1 MSDRAPSGE
10 HKSFGSLAS
19 ELVGLVIAY
28 AKQETIE
35 PIKAL
40 GRFVAFGVAG
50 ALMIATGGAF
60 LTLGAIRAVQSEAGA
75 HVTGNL
81 DWTPYVAGI
90 LVAGI
95 GAGWAVSRIAK
106 GAASK

>member
-1 MSDRAPSGE
+1 MSEQAAAGGG
-10 HKSFGSLAS
+10 KSFGNLAS
-19 ELVGLVIAY
+19 ELLGLVLAY

-50 ALMIATGGAF
+50 ALLIAVGGSL
-60 LTLGAIRAVQSEAGA
+60 LTLGAVRAVQSEAGA

-95 GAGWAVSRIAK
+95 GAAWAVSRIAK
-106 GAASK
+106 GTASR

>member
-1 MSDRAPSGE
+1 MSDRATAGE
-10 HKSFGSLAS
+10 GKSFGGLAS

-50 ALMIATGGAF
+50 ALMIALGGGL
-60 LTLGAIRAVQSEAGA
+60 LTLGAVRAVQAEAGP

-81 DWTPYVAGI
+81 NWTPYVAGI

-106 GAASK
+106 GTTPK